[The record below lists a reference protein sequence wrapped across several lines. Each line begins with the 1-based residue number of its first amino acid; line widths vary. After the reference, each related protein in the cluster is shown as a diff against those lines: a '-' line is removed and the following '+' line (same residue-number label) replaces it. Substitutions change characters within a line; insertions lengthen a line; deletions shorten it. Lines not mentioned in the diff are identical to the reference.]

1 MRPHE
6 QSSVAEQQGFLTA
19 LVGDGRR
26 LLTLTGVSLILSGG
40 FALFL
45 AGTRQLL
52 PHDVAY
58 LGVVASQ
65 LCGTDDGRIL
75 HFMFH
80 DRAAF
85 GGAVIGTGL
94 LYCWLA
100 EFPLRQGQ
108 AWAWWVLVFSGFLGF
123 SSFLAYLGYG
133 YFDAWHGTATALLLP
148 VFGLGLARSFEHL
161 HGPRHLRQALR
172 SSFAGPWAS
181 RVGFGRA
188 CLLAMGLGMLA
199 AGFTIVIFGMTC
211 VFVPQDLHYLNLTVK
226 QLMILSPRLVPLIAH
241 DRAGFGGALT
251 SCGLALFGCVWGG
264 TPSRSLWQVL
274 ALTGGVGFATAI
286 GVHPLIGYTDFSHL
300 APAFAGLGLFVAGL
314 WGSYEAMHCTSAG
327 KPAGQAAQAPRLLS
341 APDSA
346 WKD

>member
-1 MRPHE
+1 MRPRE
-6 QSSVAEQQGFLTA
+6 QHNVAEEPGFLAA

-26 LLTLTGVSLILSGG
+26 LLTLVGVSLVLSGG

-45 AGTRQLL
+45 AATRQLL

-65 LCGTDDGRIL
+65 LCGVDDSRIL

-108 AWAWWVLVFSGFLGF
+108 AWAWWVLLLSGILGF

-148 VFGLGLARSFEHL
+148 LFWLGLAQSFRGL
-161 HGPRHLRQALR
+161 HGPRHLRRAFR
-172 SSFAGPWAS
+172 PAFAGPWSS
-181 RVGFGRA
+181 RAGFGRA
-188 CLLAMGLGMLA
+188 CLMASGLGMLA
-199 AGFTIVIFGMTC
+199 AGFTIVVVGTTR

-226 QLMILSPRLVPLIAH
+226 QLMTLSPRLVPLIAH
-241 DRAGFGGALT
+241 DRAGFGGALA

-274 ALTGGVGFATAI
+274 ALTGTVGFATAI

-300 APAFAGLGLFVAGL
+300 APAFAGLGLYVAGL
-314 WGSYEAMHCTSAG
+314 WGSYQAMHPSSSG
-327 KPAGQAAQAPRLLS
+327 QKPDELRNQASQLLS
-341 APDSA
+341 APDA
-346 WKD
+346 A

>member
-1 MRPHE
+1 M
-6 QSSVAEQQGFLTA
+6 
-19 LVGDGRR
+19 VGDGRR
-26 LLTLTGVSLILSGG
+26 LLTLVGICLVLSGG

-45 AGTRQLL
+45 AATRQLL

-65 LCGTDDGRIL
+65 ICGADEGRIL

-85 GGAVIGTGL
+85 GGAVVATGM

-108 AWAWWVLVFSGFLGF
+108 AWAWWALVFSGVLGF

-148 VFGLGLARSFEHL
+148 VFGLGLARSFGRL
-161 HGPRHLRQALR
+161 HGPRHLRRALR
-172 SSFAGPWAS
+172 PSFAGPWAS
-181 RVGFGRA
+181 RAGFGRA
-188 CLLAMGLGMLA
+188 CLLAMGLGMLL
-199 AGFTIVIFGMTC
+199 AGSTITLMGMTR

-226 QLMILSPRLVPLIAH
+226 QLMMLSPRLVPLIAH

-251 SCGLALFGCVWGG
+251 SCGLALFCCVWCG

-314 WGSYEAMHCTSAG
+314 WGSYEAMHPTKKDSI
-327 KPAGQAAQAPRLLS
+327 QAQDARLLS
-341 APDSA
+341 VPDSV
-346 WKD
+346 